1 MEKCLFPIV
10 TFYFVENLFASRFA
24 FLQIM
29 RLENEFSAYKVRAH
43 ALLHKKDAELA
54 EAKNSELLKSLEQAV
69 KEADAEIATTLAERD
84 KAVKAL
90 EVALE
95 EHDKDIASR

>member
-1 MEKCLFPIV
+1 MPFPIV
-10 TFYFVENLFASRFA
+10 TFDFIENLSASQFA

-43 ALLHKKDAELA
+43 ALLQKKDAELA

-69 KEADAEIATTLAERD
+69 KVFNFFIFYFNSPLTSLKLFSKLLA
-84 KAVKAL
+84 AHYL
-90 EVALE
+90 G
-95 EHDKDIASR
+95 S